1 MGVLRLFDGNT
12 ISSVEILIADIP
24 VKGCSVSV
32 TTMREV
38 FYGATSQGVAP
49 HFIMD
54 ENKIC
59 SFFGHRDVEITEEI
73 KKAVEAEILNAID
86 MGCRT
91 FYFGGYGDFDAL
103 CYGLVTQIK
112 DKNKEL
118 GITRVYCVPQES
130 YLRKK
135 VRYFNREDY
144 DDVIYLMPSFD
155 GWYKSIYFRNC
166 AMIDES
172 AAVIFYAE
180 ERADSGAYKAYK
192 YANKKKKGKRII
204 NLWNN

>member
-1 MGVLRLFDGNT
+1 M
-12 ISSVEILIADIP
+12 
-24 VKGCSVSV
+24 

-118 GITRVYCVPQES
+118 GISRVYCVPQES

-192 YANKKKKGKRII
+192 YANKKKKDKRII